1 MFFRQSI
8 VGIVID
14 PGHGGNDPGASAN
27 GIVEKDYNLNNSLY
41 MYNRLQELG
50 VPVKI
55 TRTTDETLSRTDRVN
70 RILNAY
76 GNNSNVIAV
85 SNHLNAGGGD
95 SHCVTN
101 V

>member
-1 MFFRQSI
+1 
-8 VGIVID
+8 
-14 PGHGGNDPGASAN
+14 
-27 GIVEKDYNLNNSLY
+27 

-70 RILNAY
+70 RILNAF
-76 GNNSNVIAV
+76 GNNSNVVAV

-95 SHCVTN
+95 GHCVTN